1 MRSLIIRASTDQ
13 TTVFPTY
20 DLYYISHLPR
30 SLDMRGGGHFI
41 QVSIHISPLIYHKHA
56 YCEAF
61 SCSVSSPHSCTFN
74 ISVFYH
80 SPRYA
85 IPPYLNEFN
94 NFITHSYN
102 SNII

>member
-56 YCEAF
+56 YCEF
-61 SCSVSSPHSCTFN
+61 V
-74 ISVFYH
+74 
-80 SPRYA
+80 YA
-85 IPPYLNEFN
+85 LLNPPTHLNL
-94 NFITHSYN
+94 Y
-102 SNII
+102 